1 MINFFQKRIIIFLAF
16 VIAIPLVVLSYYSVF
31 AGDQSKT
38 MEFAVGAHGG
48 EIAAGSQTNFPFA
61 VYVGDSL
68 TGVTNPIKNASII
81 VTGAFDNSGSITLE
95 LDSDPATAKTFVLPS
110 SMSHD
115 FYFVYKDDTGK
126 LNQTSAGSYNHTLNV
141 INSGSD
147 LWDFG
152 SKLVITDQFAPTSC
166 VDGAVNNEKVK
177 TNEFFVA
184 GDTSSNLSVNSF
196 PFTVYIGDNIAST
209 TNAVKSAYFPI
220 SGSYVGGGTI
230 TFSITDQNGVGT
242 STSFTLPTSGAATS
256 FNLIYGDIYK
266 QINPKTPGSYSYTL
280 NVSLS
285 GVTISAFAATLVETH
300 RYKPVDCTAGYPP
313 YGDLVSAVY
322 DSTASADGA
331 AYNSIMWK
339 GKLGGPTLDQ
349 GKVKFQVASAD
360 ATSGPWVYSGGSTCG
375 SNDWYDASS
384 STPVEL
390 TCISQL
396 NNKRYFRYKI
406 RLCSSDCSLS
416 GTYTPQVDD
425 VILNWSP

>member
-1 MINFFQKRIIIFLAF
+1 MINFFQKRIIIFFAL
-16 VIAIPLVVLSYYSVF
+16 VIAIPLVVLSYYTVF

-38 MEFAVGAHGG
+38 TELAIGANSG
-48 EIAAGSQTNFPFA
+48 EILAGTQANFPFST
-61 VYVGDSL
+61 YIGDNL
-68 TGVTNPIKNASII
+68 TGVTNPVKNASII
-81 VTGAFDNSGSITLE
+81 VTGIFDNAGSITLE
-95 LDSDPATAKTFVLPS
+95 LDSNPATAKTFVLPVNTR
-110 SMSHD
+110 HD
-115 FYFVYKDDTGK
+115 FYFVYKDDTGV
-126 LNQTSAGSYNHTLNV
+126 LNQAAAGSYSHTLNV
-141 INSGSD
+141 ISSVSD
-147 LWDFG
+147 IWDFG
-152 SKLVITDQFAPTSC
+152 SKLITTDQFAPTSC
-166 VDGAVNNEKVK
+166 VDGAIANEKVK

-184 GDTSSNLSVNSF
+184 SDTGQLSVNSF

-209 TNAVKSAYFPI
+209 TNAVKSVYFPI
-220 SGSYVGGGTI
+220 SGVYAGSGTI
-230 TFSITDQNGVGT
+230 TLSITNSSGTGT
-242 STSFTLPTSGAATS
+242 STIFTLPSASGYTS
-256 FNLIYGDIYK
+256 FNFVYGDIYK
-266 QINPKTPGSYSYTL
+266 MINPTTAGSYSYTL
-280 NVSLS
+280 NVSTN
-285 GVTISAFAATLVETH
+285 GVSIYNFVATVVETH
-300 RYKPVDCTAGYPP
+300 RYKPVDCSAGYQP

-339 GKLGGPTLDQ
+339 GQLGGPSFDQ
-349 GKVKFQVASAD
+349 GKVKFQVATAD
-360 ATSGPWVYSGGSTCG
+360 ATSGPWIYSGGSTCG